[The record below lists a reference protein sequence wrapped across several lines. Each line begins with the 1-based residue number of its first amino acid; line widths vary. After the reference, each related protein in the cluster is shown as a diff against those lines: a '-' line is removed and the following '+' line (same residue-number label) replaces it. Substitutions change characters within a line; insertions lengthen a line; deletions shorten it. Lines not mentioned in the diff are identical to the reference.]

1 MRSRRASVYVPG
13 RVTAGRLVASVTL
26 ASVLVGSLVVASLV
40 TGCGFRLQGSAP
52 LPSSLAVA
60 RIDTSDTQSDF
71 YFGLRKALMA
81 AGTRIDD
88 DSRDD
93 STAVIHV
100 ITDSAAERILT
111 VSTLNVPT
119 EYELTYVLKFSVTS
133 GPHELIPAEEH
144 RLVRDYSYS
153 ESALL
158 AKEREKT
165 ILSAA
170 LANDLVSVVMR
181 RLSSLSGA
189 APGTPGAAAA
199 GAPAAGT
206 APAGTAPADV
216 AH

>member
-1 MRSRRASVYVPG
+1 MSSRGPGLIVTRGSVAPLTFAGVIALGVIAAS
-13 RVTAGRLVASVTL
+13 LI
-26 ASVLVGSLVVASLV
+26 VGSLI

-71 YFGLRKALMA
+71 YFGLRKALTA

-88 DSRDD
+88 DSHDD
-93 STAVIHV
+93 STAVIH
-100 ITDSAAERILT
+100 ILTDSAAERILS

-133 GPHELIPAEEH
+133 GPHELIAAEEH

-158 AKEREKT
+158 AKEREKS

-189 APGTPGAAAA
+189 ASAVA
-199 GAPAAGT
+199 
-206 APAGTAPADV
+206 APADA

>member
-1 MRSRRASVYVPG
+1 MSSRAASVAV
-13 RVTAGRLVASVTL
+13 AGLMVAGL
-26 ASVLVGSLVVASLV
+26 IVGSLIVASLV
-40 TGCGFRLQGSAP
+40 TGCGFRLQGSEP

-60 RIDTSDTQSDF
+60 RIDASDTQSDF

-88 DSRDD
+88 DSRAD
-93 STAVIHV
+93 STAVIH
-100 ITDSAAERILT
+100 IINDSAAEHILT

-133 GPHELIPAEEH
+133 GSHELIAPEEH

-158 AKEREKT
+158 AKEREKS

-189 APGTPGAAAA
+189 AVT
-199 GAPAAGT
+199 
-206 APAGTAPADV
+206 PAGPPADA

>member
-1 MRSRRASVYVPG
+1 MRTRGCRLKVCGLATASP
-13 RVTAGRLVASVTL
+13 AIASLAVASVI
-26 ASVLVGSLVVASLV
+26 VASLIAASLIG
-40 TGCGFRLQGSAP
+40 GCGFRLQGSAP

-71 YFGLRKALMA
+71 YFGLRKALTA

-93 STAVIHV
+93 STAVIHI
-100 ITDSAAERILT
+100 ITDSAAEHILT

-133 GPHELIPAEEH
+133 GPHELIAAEEH

-158 AKEREKT
+158 AKEREKS

-181 RLSSLSGA
+181 RLSSL
-189 APGTPGAAAA
+189 PGTPGAA
-199 GAPAAGT
+199 
-206 APAGTAPADV
+206 
-216 AH
+216 H

>member
-1 MRSRRASVYVPG
+1 MRTLGASIKV
-13 RVTAGRLVASVTL
+13 AGRAAAGVAVASL
-26 ASVLVGSLVVASLV
+26 LVGSLVVGSLVVGSLV

-93 STAVIHV
+93 STAVIHI

-133 GPHELIPAEEH
+133 GPHELIAAEEH

-189 APGTPGAAAA
+189 PAGASGSAAA
-199 GAPAAGT
+199 GAPAAG
-206 APAGTAPADV
+206 AAPADV

>member
-1 MRSRRASVYVPG
+1 MRSRAGRPKVSGAVTASV
-13 RVTAGRLVASVTL
+13 AFARLMT
-26 ASVLVGSLVVASLV
+26 GSPVVASLIV
-40 TGCGFRLQGSAP
+40 ASLIVGSLISGCGFRLQGSAP

-71 YFGLRKALMA
+71 YFGLRKALTA

-93 STAVIHV
+93 STAVIHI

-133 GPHELIPAEEH
+133 GPHELIAAEEH

-158 AKEREKT
+158 AKEREKS

-181 RLSSLSGA
+181 RLSSL
-189 APGTPGAAAA
+189 PGTPGAA
-199 GAPAAGT
+199 
-206 APAGTAPADV
+206 
-216 AH
+216 H

>member
-1 MRSRRASVYVPG
+1 MSG
-13 RVTAGRLVASVTL
+13 RDGSPRVAG
-26 ASVLVGSLVVASLV
+26 LVVASLMV
-40 TGCGFRLQGSAP
+40 ASLSVAGLIGGCGFRLQGSAP

-71 YFGLRKALMA
+71 YFGLRKALTA

-88 DSRDD
+88 DSHDD
-93 STAVIHV
+93 STAVIH
-100 ITDSAAERILT
+100 IIIDSAAERILT

-133 GPHELIPAEEH
+133 GPHELIAAEEH

-158 AKEREKT
+158 AKEREKS
-165 ILSAA
+165 ILSGA

-181 RLSSLSGA
+181 RLSSLSGTA
-189 APGTPGAAAA
+189 STGAAA
-199 GAPAAGT
+199 GA
-206 APAGTAPADV
+206 

>member
-1 MRSRRASVYVPG
+1 MSGRAASRA
-13 RVTAGRLVASVTL
+13 VASRIIAAV
-26 ASVLVGSLVVASLV
+26 SVAGLLVASLV
-40 TGCGFRLQGSAP
+40 VGSLITGCGFHLQGSEP

-60 RIDTSDTQSDF
+60 RIDTGDTQSDF
-71 YFGLRKALMA
+71 YFGLRKALTA

-88 DSRDD
+88 DSHAD
-93 STAVIHV
+93 STAVIH
-100 ITDSAAERILT
+100 IINDSAAEHILT

-133 GPHELIPAEEH
+133 GSHELIAPEEH

-158 AKEREKT
+158 AKEREKS

-189 APGTPGAAAA
+189 AAA
-199 GAPAAGT
+199 P
-206 APAGTAPADV
+206 APAGTAPADA